1 MSVEEEHKY
10 DDIINLPHY
19 VSPRHPQMPLSNRAA
34 QFSPFAALT
43 GHSEAIEETAR
54 LTEEKAELEEDAKE
68 LLDKRL
74 RMLREALKAGQGVE
88 AEVTYFKQDGKKNG
102 GAYITLRGQVSKID
116 EYERQLVFADRT
128 EIPLED
134 LVSVEGKLQV

>member
-19 VSPRHPQMPLSNRAA
+19 VSPRHPQMPLSDRAA

-43 GHSEAIEETAR
+43 GHSEAIQETAR

-88 AEVTYFKQDGKKNG
+88 AEVTYFKQDGKKSG
-102 GAYITLRGQVSKID
+102 GAYITFRGLVSKID
-116 EYERQLVFADRT
+116 EYGRQLMFADRT
-128 EIPLED
+128 RIPLED
-134 LVSVEGKLQV
+134 LVSLEGKLQI